1 MSLDCA
7 HGQRCGGCPWIGRPL
22 RAQQADK
29 LAQLLALAAG
39 PLRGALEAAVSA
51 GGLHSLGEGGLRDRA
66 DLRLEGGRLGLWSL
80 DGAELVDLSACPMMS
95 PALAGWFEQVRA
107 DLPPVARAG
116 LRLRV
121 SPSGAQGLW
130 LDLAN
135 LDTKALLDEGAWLR
149 RAAERAVI
157 ELGQRRKR
165 LTLGEPL
172 RLGNPELL
180 PWFETWLSAERP
192 TPLFGPVGG
201 FSQPSLAG
209 NRVLVGLIRD
219 LAVAVGERL
228 RARGLPQR
236 WLEYGAGNGNLTL
249 PLAAVSEGVAAL
261 EVDPLAIAGLAQ
273 GAAAA
278 GLTDKVRVL
287 RRAEPAPAALVDPPR
302 AGLGPF
308 LPELLRLAPEELL
321 YVSCHGPALVG
332 DLGPLWEAGYRPRR
346 LTGVDSFPQ
355 SPHAEWVL
363 WLSRGSAE
371 GGDGA

>member
-1 MSLDCA
+1 
-7 HGQRCGGCPWIGRPL
+7 
-22 RAQQADK
+22 
-29 LAQLLALAAG
+29 
-39 PLRGALEAAVSA
+39 
-51 GGLHSLGEGGLRDRA
+51 
-66 DLRLEGGRLGLWSL
+66 
-80 DGAELVDLSACPMMS
+80 
-95 PALAGWFEQVRA
+95 
-107 DLPPVARAG
+107 
-116 LRLRV
+116 
-121 SPSGAQGLW
+121 
-130 LDLAN
+130 
-135 LDTKALLDEGAWLR
+135 
-149 RAAERAVI
+149 
-157 ELGQRRKR
+157 
-165 LTLGEPL
+165 
-172 RLGNPELL
+172 
-180 PWFETWLSAERP
+180 
-192 TPLFGPVGG
+192 
-201 FSQPSLAG
+201 
-209 NRVLVGLIRD
+209 VLVGLIRD